1 MKQPR
6 GGGSIRKPTDT
17 NQKHLDML
25 NPPVF
30 PDMAKMDRS
39 RFKNGPLQQKTMRV
53 GKS

>member
-1 MKQPR
+1 MKKPS

-25 NPPVF
+25 NPPVY
-30 PDMAKMDRS
+30 PENAKMDKAK
-39 RFKNGPLQQKTMRV
+39 FKPGELSQKTERV